1 MSPYDYNDDVL
12 WSEREKETIVT
23 DVRHNFAFVFQ
34 QVVMINKFYYTDSNL
49 STKVDEVMESSKKMF
64 EKEQLSEY
72 LYKNLLSAY
81 KQYPTML
88 IGNLKDEEKK
98 IGEKSNSKDWRN
110 SSIFW
115 PFLSVIYPKSYT
127 SWSKNK
133 MMLKSERL
141 LENISADTNN
151 Y

>member
-1 MSPYDYNDDVL
+1 M
-12 WSEREKETIVT
+12 T

-98 IGEKSNSKDWRN
+98 IGREKQ
-110 SSIFW
+110 F
-115 PFLSVIYPKSYT
+115 
-127 SWSKNK
+127 
-133 MMLKSERL
+133 ERL
-141 LENISADTNN
+141 KKLKDFLTILIGDLSEELKELVEEQNDAEKRAIIRE
-151 Y
+151 YFG

>member
-1 MSPYDYNDDVL
+1 MSPYDYNDDAL

-98 IGEKSNSKDWRN
+98 IGREKQ
-110 SSIFW
+110 F
-115 PFLSVIYPKSYT
+115 
-127 SWSKNK
+127 
-133 MMLKSERL
+133 ERL
-141 LENISADTNN
+141 KKLKDFLTILIGDLSEELHELVEEQNDAEKRAIIRE
-151 Y
+151 YFGWYQ

>member
-1 MSPYDYNDDVL
+1 M
-12 WSEREKETIVT
+12 T

-98 IGEKSNSKDWRN
+98 IGREKQ
-110 SSIFW
+110 F
-115 PFLSVIYPKSYT
+115 
-127 SWSKNK
+127 
-133 MMLKSERL
+133 ERL
-141 LENISADTNN
+141 KKLKYFLTILIGDLSEELHELVEEQNDAEKRAIIRE
-151 Y
+151 YFG